1 MRAENFLPGKLQTV
15 QPTFKI
21 DSPKGLHLPLTRY
34 HDTVLRQINNKG
46 FLFEFTLFASCT
58 CPDAITRWQH
68 RQAHICIHI
77 SRKYT
82 IMQSPLFP
90 VKIDYTMLN
99 TRKPAERRKQ
109 GETASVVCVINPVG
123 SEMEHKW
130 ILLWRPHGGAQT
142 NQQGGRSTLSLVCMC
157 VCVPLHEL
165 CVVCGPRY
173 DSESAKQPPHG
184 DTVHLNQYHSSQRGA
199 YN

>member
-1 MRAENFLPGKLQTV
+1 
-15 QPTFKI
+15 
-21 DSPKGLHLPLTRY
+21 
-34 HDTVLRQINNKG
+34 
-46 FLFEFTLFASCT
+46 
-58 CPDAITRWQH
+58 
-68 RQAHICIHI
+68 
-77 SRKYT
+77 
-82 IMQSPLFP
+82 
-90 VKIDYTMLN
+90 MLN

-157 VCVPLHEL
+157 VCVSLHEL